1 MGCVKAKRGA
11 PAPAADLYVSTLF
24 TGRRRFVE
32 RTCDQWFILSALH
45 GLVAPGTVLEPY
57 DVTLTT
63 MPVARRRRWS
73 SSVLDQLAVQLGDL
87 SGLTFEIHAGAA
99 YRDFGLA
106 DGLRRSGALVEVPAA
121 GLRQGE
127 QLSFYARETR

>member
-24 TGRRRFVE
+24 SGRRRFVE

-45 GLVAPGTVLEPY
+45 GLVAPSTVLEPY

-63 MPVARRRRWS
+63 MPVARRRIWS
-73 SSVLDQLAVQLGDL
+73 SAVLDQLTVEFQDL
-87 SGLTFEIHAGAA
+87 SVLTFEIHAGAA
-99 YRDFGLA
+99 YRDFGLV

-121 GLRQGE
+121 RLRQGE
-127 QLSFYARETR
+127 QLAFYARESR